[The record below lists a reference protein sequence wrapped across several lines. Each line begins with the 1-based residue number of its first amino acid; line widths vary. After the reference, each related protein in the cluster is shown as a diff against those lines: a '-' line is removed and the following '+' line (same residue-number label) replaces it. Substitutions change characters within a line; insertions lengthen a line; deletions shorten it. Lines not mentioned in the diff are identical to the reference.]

1 MQEVLG
7 IILAG
12 GVGQRLYPLTRDR
25 AKPAVPFGGIYRIID
40 FTLSNSVNSGLR
52 RLYILTQYKQQSLS
66 RHIRQGWHLM
76 QPDLDEFIEILPPQ
90 QRIGEEWYRGTAD
103 AVYQNLFTFEQERFD
118 YALILSG
125 DHIYKMNYKL
135 MLDFHRAKMADA
147 TVAVIEVAREDAH
160 QFGVVA
166 ADEEGLVRGFE
177 EKPADPKPLP
187 HDPDRSLV
195 SMGVYV
201 FNRDTLLRA
210 LVENGENPSSG
221 HDFGRDILPKLI
233 KSHRVYGFNFRDE
246 NKGAAKYW
254 RDIGTLDAFYEANM
268 DLIAVTPVFNLY
280 DREWPLRTNA
290 LQLPPAK
297 FIFSEDGKRMGVAL
311 DSTVSH
317 GCVISGGRVQHS
329 VLSHGVRLEC
339 YSEVEDS
346 ILFPDVTVGRHAR
359 VRGAII
365 DTGVVIPEG
374 TVIGFDAESD
384 RERFTVTEKGRI
396 VVTSAD
402 LKCDQLRGRDSC
414 AKRSL
419 ETITLCHA
427 PKCSPRGSARLENSG
442 VNLK

>member
-1 MQEVLG
+1 
-7 IILAG
+7 
-12 GVGQRLYPLTRDR
+12 
-25 AKPAVPFGGIYRIID
+25 
-40 FTLSNSVNSGLR
+40 
-52 RLYILTQYKQQSLS
+52 
-66 RHIRQGWHLM
+66 
-76 QPDLDEFIEILPPQ
+76 
-90 QRIGEEWYRGTAD
+90 
-103 AVYQNLFTFEQERFD
+103 
-118 YALILSG
+118 
-125 DHIYKMNYKL
+125 
-135 MLDFHRAKMADA
+135 
-147 TVAVIEVAREDAH
+147 
-160 QFGVVA
+160 
-166 ADEEGLVRGFE
+166 
-177 EKPADPKPLP
+177 
-187 HDPDRSLV
+187 
-195 SMGVYV
+195 MGVYV

-268 DLIAVTPVFNLY
+268 DLVAVTPVFNLY

-396 VVTSAD
+396 VVTSTD

-414 AKRSL
+414 TKRSP
-419 ETITLCHA
+419 EMTTLCHA
-427 PKCSPRGSARLENSG
+427 PQVLSSRLRSA
-442 VNLK
+442 

>member
-125 DHIYKMNYKL
+125 DHIYKINYKL

-233 KSHRVYGFNFRDE
+233 KSHCVYGFNFRDE

-329 VLSHGVRLEC
+329 VLSYGVRLEC

-402 LKCDQLRGRDSC
+402 LKCDQLGGRDSC
-414 AKRSL
+414 TKRSP

-427 PKCSPRGSARLENSG
+427 PQVLSSRPRSA
-442 VNLK
+442 

>member
-76 QPDLDEFIEILPPQ
+76 QPDLDEFIKILPPQ

-103 AVYQNLFTFEQERFD
+103 AVYQNLFTLEQERFD

-135 MLDFHRAKMADA
+135 MLDFHRARMADA
-147 TVAVIEVAREDAH
+147 TAAVIEVAREDAH

-177 EKPADPKPLP
+177 EKPADPKPLS

-210 LVENGENPSSG
+210 LVENGENPSAG
-221 HDFGRDILPKLI
+221 HDFGRHLTEAHQ
-233 KSHRVYGFNFRDE
+233 KSSR
-246 NKGAAKYW
+246 
-254 RDIGTLDAFYEANM
+254 
-268 DLIAVTPVFNLY
+268 
-280 DREWPLRTNA
+280 LR
-290 LQLPPAK
+290 LQLP
-297 FIFSEDGKRMGVAL
+297 R
-311 DSTVSH
+311 
-317 GCVISGGRVQHS
+317 
-329 VLSHGVRLEC
+329 
-339 YSEVEDS
+339 
-346 ILFPDVTVGRHAR
+346 
-359 VRGAII
+359 
-365 DTGVVIPEG
+365 
-374 TVIGFDAESD
+374 
-384 RERFTVTEKGRI
+384 
-396 VVTSAD
+396 
-402 LKCDQLRGRDSC
+402 
-414 AKRSL
+414 
-419 ETITLCHA
+419 
-427 PKCSPRGSARLENSG
+427 
-442 VNLK
+442 